1 MEGGLRNSSGH
12 SIPAA
17 PNMNASVPS
26 IESSAKSFKSACL
39 DRATH
44 KNKVDEK
51 LKAIFEPKQKNKK
64 QNSSTNASKN
74 LTSQSNLISSGK
86 EDKSEANSD
95 SCK

>member
-1 MEGGLRNSSGH
+1 MNLKTVSSAHSKSARSSLGNPVEGGPRQSSGQ

-51 LKAIFEPKQKNKK
+51 LKAIFEPKQKSKK
-64 QNSSTNASKN
+64 HNSTTNASKN
-74 LTSQSNLISSGK
+74 LTS
-86 EDKSEANSD
+86 
-95 SCK
+95 